1 MTCENRFC
9 VYWRKDNCTLN
20 EVRLDGMGSC
30 EDCIIVEVP
39 EELLEKKGAKE
50 KLAFVGDGVNPE
62 LLDLRREER
71 CLVKFER
78 HSPCFHITAT
88 GK

>member
-39 EELLEKKGAKE
+39 EELLVKKRA
-50 KLAFVGDGVNPE
+50 E
-62 LLDLRREER
+62 LLQRLDRRWAEIR
-71 CLVKFER
+71 GR
-78 HSPCFHITAT
+78 
-88 GK
+88 G

>member
-39 EELLEKKGAKE
+39 EELLEKSGPSFCRGWTE
-50 KLAFVGDGVNPE
+50 DG
-62 LLDLRREER
+62 R
-71 CLVKFER
+71 K
-78 HSPCFHITAT
+78 
-88 GK
+88 

>member
-30 EDCIIVEVP
+30 EDCIVVEVP
-39 EELLEKKGAKE
+39 EELLEKKRA
-50 KLAFVGDGVNPE
+50 E
-62 LLDLRREER
+62 LLQRLDRRWAEIR
-71 CLVKFER
+71 GR
-78 HSPCFHITAT
+78 
-88 GK
+88 G

>member
-30 EDCIIVEVP
+30 EDCIVVEVP
-39 EELLEKKGAKE
+39 EELLEKKRT
-50 KLAFVGDGVNPE
+50 E
-62 LLDLRREER
+62 LLQKLDRSWEEMKRR
-71 CLVKFER
+71 
-78 HSPCFHITAT
+78 
-88 GK
+88 G

>member
-39 EELLEKKGAKE
+39 EELLEKKRT
-50 KLAFVGDGVNPE
+50 E
-62 LLDLRREER
+62 LLQKLDRSWEEMKRR
-71 CLVKFER
+71 
-78 HSPCFHITAT
+78 
-88 GK
+88 G